1 MARNHIIVWVG
12 RDRKDHLTPTPC
24 HGVGHLPPDRFLKSA
39 LGHFRGGASTD
50 SLGSRLQMGLEDFLT
65 PRDLMSSTPREA
77 LWDHGHGCR
86 KCGMGCEGLCGSRR

>member
-12 RDRKDHLTPTPC
+12 RDLK
-24 HGVGHLPPDRFLKSA
+24 GISFQPPAMGWETFHQTRLLKRG

-50 SLGSRLQMGLEDFLT
+50 SLGS
-65 PRDLMSSTPREA
+65 RDLMSSTPREA

-86 KCGMGCEGLCGSRR
+86 KCGMGCEGLRGSRR